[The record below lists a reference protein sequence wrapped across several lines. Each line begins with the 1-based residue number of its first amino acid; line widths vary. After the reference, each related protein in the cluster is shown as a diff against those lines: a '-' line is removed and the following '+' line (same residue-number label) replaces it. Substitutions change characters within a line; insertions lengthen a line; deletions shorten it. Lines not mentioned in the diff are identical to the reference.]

1 MMKTRFHWKII
12 IAFIL
17 TPILALG
24 LFFMTLKLVLADSET
39 PPTAVFVF
47 MWIFGILGIWLL
59 LTLIL
64 RAKRI
69 KLTDNTIT
77 LTRIFTFRRL
87 EYSPT
92 EIITY
97 SVTKREENLFHDY
110 EILQFRTLDKK
121 THSVVSYEF
130 RDFNRIIDWLKKSKV
145 TKSKIGLNSFL
156 INEYGLSFAIGLIVT
171 TGLIAYLKQK

>member
-1 MMKTRFHWKII
+1 MKTRFHWKII

-17 TPILALG
+17 TSILALG
-24 LFFMTLKLVLADSET
+24 LFAMILKLVLAESED
-39 PPTAVFVF
+39 PPTGVFVF
-47 MWIFGILGIWLL
+47 MWIFGVLGIWLL
-59 LTLIL
+59 LTLVL

-77 LTRIFTFRRL
+77 LIRIFTFKRL

-92 EIITY
+92 EIFSY
-97 SVTKREENLFHDY
+97 SITKREENPYHDY
-110 EILQFRTLDKK
+110 EILQFKTFDRK

-130 RDFNRIIDWLKKSKV
+130 KEFNKILDWFRKGKV

-156 INEYGLSFAIGLIVT
+156 LNEYGLSFVIGLVVT
-171 TGLIAYLKQK
+171 TGLIIYLKLR